1 MPSAL
6 VVALFV
12 FSVWMTFD
20 AIRRGAELYWYFII
34 LVLPF
39 GAVIYFIFVKLK
51 DYNLRLLPTRATH
64 PDVAGLRQ
72 RAEATPNPENTL
84 ALAEALEER
93 AKYSEAAAYYQ
104 RVLAESAAD
113 PRALH
118 GLARCRLSQSEPAEA
133 VELLERV
140 VSADRSHADY
150 RAALDYAEA
159 LWQNRQEEDAVEL
172 AGALAR
178 HTGRINHRLA
188 FAHYLAGMDRNVEAR
203 QVVDQVL
210 ADLESAPASDA
221 RNARWLKK
229 ARAMRARLG

>member
-1 MPSAL
+1 
-6 VVALFV
+6 
-12 FSVWMTFD
+12 MTFD

-34 LVLPF
+34 LIVPF
-39 GAVIYFIFVKLK
+39 GAVIYFAFVKIR
-51 DYNLRLLPTRATH
+51 DYDLSWLPRRATH

-72 RAEATPNPENTL
+72 RAEAVPTPENTL

-93 AKYSEAAAYYQ
+93 AKYTEAAACYQ
-104 RVLAESAAD
+104 RVLAESASD

-118 GLARCRLSQSEPAEA
+118 GLARCRLSENQPREA

-159 LWQNRQEEDAVEL
+159 LWQNGQEEDAIEL
-172 AGALAR
+172 ASALAA

-188 FAHYLAGMDRNVEAR
+188 SAHYLAGAQRNEEAR
-203 QVVDQVL
+203 RIVDEVL
-210 ADLESAPASDA
+210 TALEKDPADA
-221 RNARWLKK
+221 RSERWLKK
-229 ARAMRARLG
+229 ARSMRARL